1 MRLLAILLFCLSVS
15 ASTAQLPEV
24 TTTFNQSNLDVNN
37 GIENEGWFLT
47 NNGEYKCRFRNT
59 LDGVNHAFVKL
70 AWLMIKYN
78 GKVSNFDYSNLQKL
92 PRKLDETLDYDELVK
107 VTHNKDKDFYIS
119 RRFRM
124 LTGPFR
130 EIEINNIEGR
140 EIPFWT
146 IRAIRAK

>member
-1 MRLLAILLFCLSVS
+1 MRLLAIMLFVLSVNIS
-15 ASTAQLPEV
+15 KAQLPEV
-24 TTTFNQSNLDVNN
+24 TTTFNQSNSDVNN
-37 GIENEGWFLT
+37 GIENEGWFFT

-59 LDGVNHAFVKL
+59 PDGANHAFVKL
-70 AWLMIKYN
+70 AELMIKFN
-78 GKVSNFDYSNLQKL
+78 GKVSNLDNSNFKKL
-92 PRKLDETLDYDELVK
+92 PKKIDESYDFDELVK
-107 VTHNKDKDFYIS
+107 LTQNKDFYIS

-130 EIEINNIEGR
+130 EIEINNVEGR